1 MESRWFLNR
10 IGITTLLLALFCLT
24 PHVHASGFAIF
35 TQGASALGQG
45 DASIADTDGPSDIF
59 FNPALINRLDG
70 TQVEG
75 GTTLILPTREFT
87 SDLTGNTFGTESAVF
102 FPITLFVTHKYN
114 DKVSFGLGVFN
125 PFGLGTTW
133 DDDWEGRYIA
143 TNSEV
148 LTFNFNPVVSYQATP
163 AITLAGGLD
172 LLLLN
177 ATLEKRLNLKKLS
190 AGTADGGQKLEADG
204 NEVGYN
210 LGLLVELGEDTSI
223 GASYRSE
230 IRVDLDGDVTH
241 TNVPAPLSAIFPSRT
256 SARTE
261 LTLPR
266 QAHLGISY
274 RGIEPIT
281 FNAAVR
287 WEGWS
292 SYDQL
297 VIDSDLPIAGST
309 TNVTTKNWNDVYT
322 VIIGTSYQL
331 NDSLALSA
339 GYLYG
344 KNPVPDETLEPSI
357 PDADTHLITLG
368 AGINYRQFKIDLAY
382 GYQIMESRRKNNDV
396 DDDPATPLDITTS
409 ANGVYDTTLHL
420 LGFSFTYTF

>member
-1 MESRWFLNR
+1 MESKRFLNGL
-10 IGITTLLLALFCLT
+10 GITTFLLALFCLI
-24 PHVHASGFAIF
+24 PHLHASGFAIF

-59 FNPALINRLDG
+59 FNPALINKLGG

-75 GTTLILPTREFT
+75 GTTFIIPSREFT
-87 SDLTGNTFGTESAVF
+87 SDLTGNTFETESAVF
-102 FPITLFVTHKYN
+102 FPTTLFVTHKYN
-114 DKVSFGLGVFN
+114 EKVSFGLGVFN
-125 PFGLGTTW
+125 PFGLGTKW
-133 DDDWEGRYIA
+133 DDNWEGRYIA
-143 TNSEV
+143 TNSE
-148 LTFNFNPVVSYQATP
+148 LRTFNFNPVVSYQVTP
-163 AITLAGGLD
+163 LITLAGGID
-172 LLLLN
+172 ILLLD
-177 ATLEKRLNLKKLS
+177 ATLEKRLNLDKLS
-190 AGTADGGQKLEADG
+190 AGAADGGQKLEGDG
-204 NEVGYN
+204 NGVGYN
-210 LGLLVELGEDTSI
+210 LGLLVDLSEDTSV

-230 IRVDLDGDVTH
+230 IKVDIDGDVTH
-241 TNVPAPLSAIFPSRT
+241 TNVPAPLSTIFPNST
-256 SARTE
+256 GARTE
-261 LTLPR
+261 ITLPH
-266 QAHLGISY
+266 QAHLGVSY

-281 FNAAVR
+281 LNAAVR

-309 TNVTTKNWNDVYT
+309 TNVTKKDWNDVYT
-322 VIIGTSYQL
+322 LILGARYPL
-331 NDSLALSA
+331 NDSFALSA

-344 KNPVPDETLEPSI
+344 ETPIPDETFSPSI

-382 GYQIMESRRKNNDV
+382 GYQIMESRRKSNDV